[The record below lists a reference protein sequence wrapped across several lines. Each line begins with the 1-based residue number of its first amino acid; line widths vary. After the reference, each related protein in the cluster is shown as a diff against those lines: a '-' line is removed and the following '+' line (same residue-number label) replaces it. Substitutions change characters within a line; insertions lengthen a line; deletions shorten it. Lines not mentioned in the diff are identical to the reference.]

1 MNDQVTNFH
10 LAYLSILS
18 NINYLIKVKRSK
30 GNISNL
36 HLHFKYNIS
45 NFLISVSARVG
56 VWYIFSVTTLLNFL
70 SAGKVLHS
78 SILHCTKDA

>member
-1 MNDQVTNFH
+1 MNDQVTNCH

-18 NINYLIKVKRSK
+18 KINYLIKAKRSK
-30 GNISNL
+30 ENI
-36 HLHFKYNIS
+36 H

-56 VWYIFSVTTLLNFL
+56 VRYIFGETTLLNFL

>member
-10 LAYLSILS
+10 LAYLSIFTH
-18 NINYLIKVKRSK
+18 YLFKATRSK
-30 GNISNL
+30 GNI
-36 HLHFKYNIS
+36 Y

-56 VWYIFSVTTLLNFL
+56 VRYIFGVTTLLNFL
-70 SAGKVLHS
+70 SADKVLHS